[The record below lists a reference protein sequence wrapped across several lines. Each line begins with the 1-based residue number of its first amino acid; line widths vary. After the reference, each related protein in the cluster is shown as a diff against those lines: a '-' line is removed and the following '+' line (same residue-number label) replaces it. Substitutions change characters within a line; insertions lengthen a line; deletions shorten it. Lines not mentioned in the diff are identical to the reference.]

1 MNYHTLARA
10 RDGDIAAIEEVV
22 KGLRPR
28 LSRMAIYYARSCRQ
42 EADDLLSEAWKG
54 MLEALSEL
62 NLNIGDPEQYL
73 IKYARWRLLDAIRD
87 GQARQSLNAADTALD
102 SFPCSAQSNA
112 LDDIELIDFFRMLKP
127 FQQSISICLIAGM
140 TWRETG
146 KLLGCTSANVAYH
159 VKQIRRIYTE
169 WINV

>member
-10 RDGDIAAIEEVV
+10 RDGDLAAIEEVV
-22 KGLRPR
+22 KTLRPR
-28 LSRMAIYYARSCRQ
+28 LSRMAAYYARSCRQ
-42 EADDLLSEAWKG
+42 EADDLLAEAWKG
-54 MLEALSEL
+54 MLEALREL

-87 GQARQSLNAADTALD
+87 GQARQAMNAVDAPPDNL
-102 SFPCSAQSNA
+102 PCSTHSNA
-112 LDDIELIDFFRMLKP
+112 LVDVEMRDFFRLLKP
-127 FQQSISICLIAGM
+127 LQQAISVCLIAGM

-159 VKQIRRIYTE
+159 VKQIRRSYKE
-169 WINV
+169 WTSV